1 MIIQDELH
9 LLLGPLGS
17 AVSLFE
23 AAIDQ
28 LCSYK
33 RQDGL
38 VIRPKIISSTATTR
52 NTSFQVRALYDRDIC
67 IFPKNGTD
75 YDDSFFAFYKRD
87 KQGENDNWSY
97 VSKRKYIGI
106 MPTGRTQMTTQMRLA
121 AILFVHRAL
130 YERKNKA
137 LLEINDKS
145 FIEAADYYYSII
157 SYFNSLKEVGKLM
170 LNSIL
175 NLLSILVVYLNEY
188 FDLLIC
194 WNVFMHITKYSLR
207 LS

>member
-1 MIIQDELH
+1 M
-9 LLLGPLGS
+9 
-17 AVSLFE
+17 
-23 AAIDQ
+23 
-28 LCSYK
+28 
-33 RQDGL
+33 
-38 VIRPKIISSTATTR
+38 IRPKIISSTATTR

-130 YERKNKA
+130 YERKIKH
-137 LLEINDKS
+137 
-145 FIEAADYYYSII
+145 
-157 SYFNSLKEVGKLM
+157 
-170 LNSIL
+170 
-175 NLLSILVVYLNEY
+175 
-188 FDLLIC
+188 C
-194 WNVFMHITKYSLR
+194 
-207 LS
+207 

>member
-1 MIIQDELH
+1 
-9 LLLGPLGS
+9 
-17 AVSLFE
+17 
-23 AAIDQ
+23 
-28 LCSYK
+28 
-33 RQDGL
+33 
-38 VIRPKIISSTATTR
+38 
-52 NTSFQVRALYDRDIC
+52 
-67 IFPKNGTD
+67 
-75 YDDSFFAFYKRD
+75 
-87 KQGENDNWSY
+87 
-97 VSKRKYIGI
+97 

-194 WNVFMHITKYSLR
+194 WNVLCI
-207 LS
+207 

>member
-87 KQGENDNWSY
+87 KQGEM
-97 VSKRKYIGI
+97 II
-106 MPTGRTQMTTQMRLA
+106 GRT
-121 AILFVHRAL
+121 F
-130 YERKNKA
+130 
-137 LLEINDKS
+137 
-145 FIEAADYYYSII
+145 
-157 SYFNSLKEVGKLM
+157 
-170 LNSIL
+170 LNA
-175 NLLSILVVYLNEY
+175 NILV
-188 FDLLIC
+188 
-194 WNVFMHITKYSLR
+194 
-207 LS
+207 